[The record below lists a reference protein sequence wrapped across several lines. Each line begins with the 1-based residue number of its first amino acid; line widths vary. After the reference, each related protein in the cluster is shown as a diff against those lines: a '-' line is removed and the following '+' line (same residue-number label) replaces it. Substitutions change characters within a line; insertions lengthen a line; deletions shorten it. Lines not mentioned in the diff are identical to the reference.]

1 MGYARATVRLR
12 RALTKVAATGS
23 APVAIVRRV
32 FIAIPIAGLTI
43 RQSQARAVLRKSR
56 SELKIAAWKF
66 HNRPLDFINRL
77 SLASLGAQ

>member
-32 FIAIPIAGLTI
+32 FIA
-43 RQSQARAVLRKSR
+43 SR
-56 SELKIAAWKF
+56 
-66 HNRPLDFINRL
+66 
-77 SLASLGAQ
+77 